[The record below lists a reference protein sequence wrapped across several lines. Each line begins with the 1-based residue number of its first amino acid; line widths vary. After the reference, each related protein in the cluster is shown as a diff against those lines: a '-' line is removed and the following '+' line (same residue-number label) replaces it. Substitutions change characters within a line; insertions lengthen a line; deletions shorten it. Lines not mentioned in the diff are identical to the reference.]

1 MANKDVIKVVKTQH
15 VKVLLEVKNCNKSIS
30 ISFGA
35 ETFDNVRSHPR
46 KGAIPSPHQLRVASP
61 L

>member
-1 MANKDVIKVVKTQH
+1 MKVRKTQH
-15 VKVLLEVKNCNKSIS
+15 VNVLLEVKNCIKSFS
-30 ISFGA
+30 IRFA
-35 ETFDNVRSHPR
+35 PETFENVRSHPR